1 MDVADL
7 PALNALLNLTSAVL
21 VLAGIWFIRRKDVR
35 RHRAMML
42 AAVGASSLFL
52 VSYLYYHYQVG
63 SVPYRGEGW
72 VRTLYFAVLLSHTVL
87 AAIIVPLVLGTV
99 YLAVAG
105 RIDRHRRIARWTF
118 PIWIYVSGTGVLVY
132 LMLYQF

>member
-99 YLAVAG
+99 YLAVTG